1 MLRLFDYFSVKMCSN
16 QGCGNLLLPNG
27 FPLEL
32 PNVAHLPQQ
41 DCMIKNM
48 HHLGKKFETS
58 FFKGKQKKS
67 R

>member
-48 HHLGKKFETS
+48 HHLGEKI
-58 FFKGKQKKS
+58 
-67 R
+67 